1 MSTKTKMLFFFVC
14 VVTTVTT
21 FASDYGDYGSS
32 GVGINEVRSIGKVV
46 KGTVL
51 ATRPITIKVSAGYG
65 AKAAGA
71 SIGAAIG
78 GIVGRNAS
86 RDNYAVAALL
96 GTVGGIIGTI
106 AGDAIGSESR
116 EGIEMIVLI
125 ENTGQIIT
133 VAQELQGT
141 PVPANGSS
149 VFVATINSVT
159 RVYPDNT
166 AQPAQRAG
174 IPM

>member
-1 MSTKTKMLFFFVC
+1 MRTIKMFFVC
-14 VVTTVTT
+14 IITMFVTV
-21 FASDYGDYGSS
+21 ASANGDYGSS
-32 GVGINEVRSIGKVV
+32 GVGMNEARRVGQVIKGVV
-46 KGTVL
+46 L
-51 ATRPITIKVSAGYG
+51 ETRPIAIKVNAGYG

-86 RDNYAVAALL
+86 RDNYAAAALL
-96 GTVGGIIGTI
+96 GTVGGIMGTI
-106 AGDAIGSESR
+106 AGDVIGSESK
-116 EGIEMIVLI
+116 EGVEMIVLI
-125 ENTGQIIT
+125 ESTGQIIT

-141 PVPANGSS
+141 PVPANGSN
-149 VFVATINSVT
+149 VFVATINGVT
-159 RVYPDNT
+159 RVFPANA